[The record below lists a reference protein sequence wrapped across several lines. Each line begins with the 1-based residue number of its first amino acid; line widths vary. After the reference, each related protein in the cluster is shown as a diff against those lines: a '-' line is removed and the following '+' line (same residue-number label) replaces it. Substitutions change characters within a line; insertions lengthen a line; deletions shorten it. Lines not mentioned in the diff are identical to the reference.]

1 MFLARTPLFA
11 SLTGLVADA
20 RRNLP
25 EGQAPIPRA
34 ISRRAAITLMAAA
47 AACSPEE
54 PQRDPTDPAIVAIVG
69 GGVSG
74 LVTAWRLAIAGIPCE
89 VFEASGRFGGRMY
102 TLRDFTPE
110 GQFCELGGEFIG
122 ESHTALVTLCREL
135 GLPVQ
140 RLGVTGEPV
149 GDIFDVRGV
158 RLGEDLI
165 DPIAGTGAFIP
176 VAVRIA
182 ADQAAL
188 LDEAGNWTQRA
199 LDLDALPLSDYLD
212 SLASSTERWVI
223 DLLALAYHCEFG
235 IPVDRQ
241 SSLNLVDVIGT
252 DTALPFAP
260 FGARAGLARITGGSS
275 SLPEALVGRLMAAPL
290 SDRVSLHLRHELSSL
305 RREGDGVRL
314 TFENEGKPPVI
325 RTFRR
330 VVMALPFTRLR
341 EVKGLGGLGLP
352 ADKMKVI
359 NEQGYGANAKLVV
372 GTSSRPWTRTLPDL
386 HAPMTGSLY
395 SDRGFQRIWE
405 SSIGQPGEGG
415 VLTNYLAGAP
425 ARSEEAIALATLQ
438 RGVAALSPDLAAA
451 LEPRI
456 RASLFWPNH
465 PHTRASYSGALAGQ
479 YTSFREI
486 AARAELGGNL
496 VFAGEHASLEWAGS
510 MNGAVDAGEQAARE
524 LLAAAR
530 V

>member
-1 MFLARTPLFA
+1 MARTLLFA
-11 SLTGLVADA
+11 SLAGLIADA
-20 RRNLP
+20 RRGLP
-25 EGQAPIPRA
+25 DAGPAGSRA
-34 ISRRAAITLMAAA
+34 ISRRAAIALMAAA
-47 AACSPEE
+47 AACSPEQKQVD
-54 PQRDPTDPAIVAIVG
+54 PSDPTIIAIIG

-74 LVTAWRLAIAGIPCE
+74 LVAAWRLANAGLPCE

-110 GQFCELGGEFIG
+110 GQFCELGGEFIS
-122 ESHTALVTLCREL
+122 ESHIALIMLCREL

-140 RLGVTGEPV
+140 RLGVTGEPA

-158 RLGEDLI
+158 RLAEDLI
-165 DPIAGTGAFIP
+165 DPVAGTGAFMP

-182 ADQAAL
+182 ADQASL

-199 LDLDALPLSDYLD
+199 LDLDALPLSDYLT
-212 SLASSTERWVI
+212 SLAGSTEQWVI

-235 IPVDRQ
+235 IPVERQ
-241 SSLNLVDVIGT
+241 SSLNLVDAIRI

-260 FGARAGLARITGGSS
+260 LGARSGIARITGGSS
-275 SLPEALVGRLMAAPL
+275 TLPEALAGRLMAAPV
-290 SDRVSLHLRHELSSL
+290 SDRVRLHLRHELSSL
-305 RREGDGVRL
+305 RREGDGFRL
-314 TFENEGKPPVI
+314 TFENDGKPPVI

-330 VVMALPFTRLR
+330 VVMALPLTRLR

-359 NEQGYGANAKLVV
+359 NEQGYGVNAKLVV

-425 ARSEEAIALATLQ
+425 ARSEEAMVLATLQ
-438 RGVAALSPDLAAA
+438 RGLKALSPDMAEA

-479 YTSFREI
+479 YTGFREI

-496 VFAGEHASLEWAGS
+496 LFAGEHASVEWAGS

-524 LLAAAR
+524 LLSAAR

>member
-1 MFLARTPLFA
+1 MARTPLFA
-11 SLTGLVADA
+11 SLAGLIADA
-20 RRNLP
+20 RRGLP
-25 EGQAPIPRA
+25 EAGPAGPRA
-34 ISRRAAITLMAAA
+34 ISRRAAIVMMTAA
-47 AACSPEE
+47 AACSPD
-54 PQRDPTDPAIVAIVG
+54 PQEIDPSDPAIVAIVG

-74 LVTAWRLAIAGIPCE
+74 LVAAWRLANAGIPCE

-102 TLRDFTPE
+102 TLPNFTPE
-110 GQFCELGGEFIG
+110 GQFCELGGEFIS
-122 ESHTALVTLCREL
+122 EAHAALIRLCREL
-135 GLPVQ
+135 GVEVQ
-140 RLGVTGEPV
+140 RLDVTAATT

-165 DPIAGTGAFIP
+165 DPVASTGAFIP

-188 LDEAGNWTQRA
+188 LDESGNWTQRA
-199 LDLDALPLSDYLD
+199 HDLDALPLSDYLE

-235 IPVDRQ
+235 IPVERQ
-241 SSLNLVDVIGT
+241 SSLNLVDAIGV

-260 FGARAGLARITGGSS
+260 FGARGGLARIAGGSS
-275 SLPEALVGRLMAAPL
+275 SLPDALAERLMAQPA
-290 SDRVSLHLRHELSSL
+290 SGRVNLHLRHELSSV
-305 RREGDGVRL
+305 RREGDGFRL
-314 TFENEGKPPVI
+314 TFENKGEPPVI
-325 RTFRR
+325 RSFRR

-341 EVKGLGGLGLP
+341 SVKGLGGLGLP

-372 GTSSRPWTRTLPDL
+372 GTSSRLWTRTLPDL
-386 HAPMTGSLY
+386 HAPMTASLY

-425 ARSEEAIALATLQ
+425 ARSEEAAVLATLE
-438 RGVAALSPDLAAA
+438 RGLKALSPDLAAS

-479 YTSFREI
+479 YTCFREI

-496 VFAGEHASLEWAGS
+496 VFAGEHASVEWAGS

>member
-1 MFLARTPLFA
+1 MARTPLFA
-11 SLTGLVADA
+11 SLARLIADA
-20 RRNLP
+20 RRSLP
-25 EGQAPIPRA
+25 EGVAAGQRA
-34 ISRRAAITLMAAA
+34 ISRRAAIVMMTAA
-47 AACSPEE
+47 AACSAE
-54 PQRDPTDPAIVAIVG
+54 QQKIDPSDPAIVAIVG

-74 LVTAWRLAIAGIPCE
+74 LVAAWRLANAGIPCE

-110 GQFCELGGEFIG
+110 GQFCELGGEFIS
-122 ESHTALVTLCREL
+122 ESHTALITLCREL
-135 GLPVQ
+135 GVAVQ
-140 RLGVTGEPV
+140 QLGVTGERV
-149 GDIFDVRGV
+149 GDIYDVRGV

-165 DPIAGTGAFIP
+165 DPVTSTGAFVP

-199 LDLDALPLSDYLD
+199 RDLDALPLSAYLA
-212 SLASSTERWVI
+212 SLASSTEQWVI
-223 DLLALAYHCEFG
+223 DLLALAYQCEFG
-235 IPVDRQ
+235 IPVEQQ
-241 SSLNLVDVIGT
+241 SSLNLVDAIGI

-260 FGARAGLARITGGSS
+260 FGARGGLVRITGGSS
-275 SLPEALVGRLMAAPL
+275 SLPEALAGRLMASPM

-305 RREGDGVRL
+305 RREGDGLRL

-359 NEQGYGANAKLVV
+359 NEQGYGANAKLMI

-395 SDRGFQRIWE
+395 SDRGFQRVWE
-405 SSIGQPGEGG
+405 SSVGQPGEGG

-425 ARSEEAIALATLQ
+425 ARSEEATALATLQ
-438 RGVAALSPDLAAA
+438 RGLRALSPDMADA
-451 LEPRI
+451 LEPRV

-465 PHTRASYSGALAGQ
+465 PHTRASYSAALAGQ
-479 YTSFREI
+479 YTTFREI

-496 VFAGEHASLEWAGS
+496 VFAGEHASVEWAGS
-510 MNGAVDAGEQAARE
+510 MNGAVDAGEHAARE
-524 LLAAAR
+524 LLAAER